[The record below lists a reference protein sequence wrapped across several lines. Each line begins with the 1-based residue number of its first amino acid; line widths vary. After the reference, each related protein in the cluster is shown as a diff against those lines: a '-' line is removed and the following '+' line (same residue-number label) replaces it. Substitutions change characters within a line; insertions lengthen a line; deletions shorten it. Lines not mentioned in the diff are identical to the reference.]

1 MGLPPIH
8 EEFETYGIDI
18 YHFESGKI
26 KEGWK
31 MHTGKT
37 FTAEVQ
43 KDRTIKGLKLT
54 IMLVSIMGLHYF
66 QYHHQQETRQSRQYE

>member
-26 KEGWK
+26 KEGWED
-31 MHTGKT
+31 
-37 FTAEVQ
+37 AY
-43 KDRTIKGLKLT
+43 R
-54 IMLVSIMGLHYF
+54 
-66 QYHHQQETRQSRQYE
+66 